1 MYLYKQKQTGRSVG
15 GCLVAKNIMTNLF
28 FYLLLFVYLLT
39 TTTYY
44 TVFVRC

>member
-15 GCLVAKNIMTNLF
+15 GCLAKNIMTNLF